1 MQRRP
6 HAVAAVLVALLI
18 RGSFAAEARA
28 ADTYPTR
35 PIRIVTAAAAGGI
48 DFAARILAQGLTS
61 ALGQQ
66 VIVDNRGGSAVI
78 AAEVVA
84 GAPADGH
91 TLLYYG
97 SAVWLAP
104 FMGGKVPYDPLK
116 SFAPITLATSAPNV
130 LVITQSVPVTSV
142 KDLVAYGRA
151 KPGVLSFASAGAGGS
166 SHLAGELFKAMAGLD
181 MLRISF
187 RGTAPALNSVAAGEV
202 SLMFSAT
209 TAAKPY
215 MQSGKLKAIAV
226 TTAQP
231 SALLP
236 GLPTV
241 AASGLP
247 GYEAA
252 SIHGLFAPAGT
263 PPVVVAR
270 INREAVKTL
279 AQPDVK
285 EKFAAVGIEPV
296 GSTPGELAATL
307 KGEMAKYGKVIR
319 GAGEK

>member
-1 MQRRP
+1 
-6 HAVAAVLVALLI
+6 
-18 RGSFAAEARA
+18 
-28 ADTYPTR
+28 
-35 PIRIVTAAAAGGI
+35 
-48 DFAARILAQGLTS
+48 
-61 ALGQQ
+61 
-66 VIVDNRGGSAVI
+66 VDNRGGSAVI
-78 AAEVVA
+78 AADVVA
-84 GAPADGH
+84 GAPPDGY

-104 FMGGKVPYDPLK
+104 FMGGKVPYDPIR

-130 LVITQSVPVTSV
+130 LVITPSVPAGSV
-142 KDLVAYGRA
+142 KELIAYGKA

-181 MLRISF
+181 MVRISF

-202 SLMFSAT
+202 HVMFSAT
-209 TAAKPY
+209 TAARPY
-215 MQSGKLKAIAV
+215 LQSGKLKALAV

-231 SALLP
+231 SPLLP

-263 PPVVVAR
+263 PAAIVAR
-270 INREAVKTL
+270 LNREAVKTL
-279 AQPDVK
+279 GQADVK
-285 EKFAAVGIEPV
+285 EKFATVGIETV
-296 GSTPGELAATL
+296 GTTPGQLTATL
-307 KGEMAKYGKVIR
+307 KSEMAKYGKVIR
-319 GAGEK
+319 EAK